1 MTEERAVLDKAV
13 VDELRASVGGDDA
26 FVRELA
32 TAYLAEGPAHIDAMG
47 EALGRGDISGIVRPA
62 HTLKSSS
69 AALGAVRLAEISRAI
84 EHAAR
89 DGQDHGLTDAIE
101 DAKRTWALTE
111 AAMRA
116 DGLAG

>member
-1 MTEERAVLDKAV
+1 MTDGQAVLDQGV
-13 VDELRASVGGDDA
+13 VAELRASVGGDDA

-32 TAYLAEGPAHIDAMG
+32 GAYLEEGGTHLDAMAD
-47 EALGRGDISGIVRPA
+47 ALARGDISGIVRPA

-69 AALGAVRLAEISRAI
+69 AALGAMRLSEISRRI

-89 DGQDHGLTDAIE
+89 DGQVEGLGDAIE
-101 DAKRTWALTE
+101 EVRAVWALTE

-116 DGLAG
+116 EGMAT